1 MAIDVREVLRRL
13 RIEITEEGAAG
24 RVWARCPAGTH
35 EDANPSWSIMT
46 TGEKAGA
53 HYCASCHYGGHLTG
67 LVETV
72 RDVGFWSAKEWLAEV
87 EAGFGE
93 RARVTS
99 ATVRVGSVARRAFRV
114 PPEVSFD
121 PLARWPKSIR
131 VYAEQRGIEA
141 WQVERW
147 RIGYAVDGR
156 LAGRI
161 VMVTRDRAGVP
172 AGYAARTTSKDPSV
186 KRYLAPRTE
195 ERPDFGVLFGEEF
208 WPASSRGT
216 VVVLEGALNALAVER
231 AIVAAGA
238 QASVAVMSGSRAPA
252 IVFAK
257 LATFE
262 RVVNLTDSDRA
273 GDTVAEELHLGLG
286 RHVDF
291 VRVRLREKTD
301 PNNIS
306 REELWERLCPAVR
319 APRSITSS
327 ACSMPAMSRLRA
339 RS

>member
-1 MAIDVREVLRRL
+1 MTADVREVLRRL
-13 RIEITEEGAAG
+13 RVEITEEGSAG
-24 RVWARCPAGTH
+24 RVWAKCPAGTH

-46 TGEKAGA
+46 TGEKAGV
-53 HYCASCHYGGHLTG
+53 HYCASCHYGGHLAG

-72 RDVGFWSAKEWLAEV
+72 RDVGYWSAKEWLEEV

-99 ATVRVGSVARRAFRV
+99 VTVRVGSISRHAFRV
-114 PPEVSFD
+114 PPEVDFA

-131 VYAEQRGIEA
+131 VYAEQRSIEA
-141 WQVERW
+141 WQVARW
-147 RIGYAVDGR
+147 RVGYAVDGR

-161 VMVTRDRAGVP
+161 VLVTRDRAGTP
-172 AGYAARTTSKDPSV
+172 TGYAARSVSKDPTV

-208 WPASSRGT
+208 WPEQRARGT

-231 AIVAAGA
+231 AIVAAGSD
-238 QASVAVMSGSRAPA
+238 ASLAVMSGSRAPA

-257 LATFE
+257 LATFP
-262 RVVNLTDSDRA
+262 RVVNLTDADHA
-273 GDTVAEELHLGLG
+273 GDAVAEELHLGLG

-291 VRVRLREKTD
+291 QRVRLRPKTD

-306 REELWERLCPAVR
+306 RDELWERLCPAVLP
-319 APRSITSS
+319 PRSTS
-327 ACSMPAMSRLRA
+327 
-339 RS
+339 